1 MLLPLACLKGFF
13 FKFYKVWVSLCNIIR
28 VKSIPLSQKSQNPNS
43 VHFYRHPWIIQSCSC
58 RNKII
63 DGRLSYTEYMLP
75 SGKSEE
81 GSDLPIQIWMNNK
94 QDGIK
99 SFRYWKKMT
108 MQIFSY
114 FSVVYDWNH
123 YFGLGLVPKPKPKL
137 ANTLGRYCKWYW
149 NHISKGESSYWV
161 NLASVFSS

>member
-1 MLLPLACLKGFF
+1 
-13 FKFYKVWVSLCNIIR
+13 
-28 VKSIPLSQKSQNPNS
+28 
-43 VHFYRHPWIIQSCSC
+43 
-58 RNKII
+58 
-63 DGRLSYTEYMLP
+63 MLP

-81 GSDLPIQIWMNNK
+81 GPDLPIQIWMNNK

-123 YFGLGLVPKPKPKL
+123 YFGLGLIPKQKPKL
-137 ANTLGRYCKWYW
+137 VNTVTD
-149 NHISKGESSYWV
+149 NET
-161 NLASVFSS
+161 

>member
-13 FKFYKVWVSLCNIIR
+13 FKFYKVWVSLCIIIR

-63 DGRLSYTEYMLP
+63 DGRLNYTEYMFP

-99 SFRYWKKMT
+99 SFRYWKKMN
-108 MQIFSY
+108 MQIFSR
-114 FSVVYDWNH
+114 
-123 YFGLGLVPKPKPKL
+123 PKPIFWFRSD
-137 ANTLGRYCKWYW
+137 TETETQIGRYSRP
-149 NHISKGESSYWV
+149 I
-161 NLASVFSS
+161 L